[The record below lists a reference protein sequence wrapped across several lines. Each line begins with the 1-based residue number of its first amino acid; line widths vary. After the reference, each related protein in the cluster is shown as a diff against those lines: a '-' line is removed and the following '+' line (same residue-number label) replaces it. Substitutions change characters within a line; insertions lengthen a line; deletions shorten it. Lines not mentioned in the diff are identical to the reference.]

1 MENQDEDYGD
11 ELDEMVTNAQKKI
24 EQKTTQKKS
33 MLQSALEAQ
42 NAQDPLES
50 MFKQAK
56 QAESAKPSE
65 DTTDFDKLMSEMLK
79 GAGGEGS
86 VPDMAQFAEMF
97 GKMGGDSSKEPD
109 FGGLMKEFEKIS
121 KDNPSAP
128 ADPFAKLFEG
138 LGSGSMPGGDDA

>member
-1 MENQDEDYGD
+1 
-11 ELDEMVTNAQKKI
+11 
-24 EQKTTQKKS
+24 
-33 MLQSALEAQ
+33 
-42 NAQDPLES
+42 
-50 MFKQAK
+50 
-56 QAESAKPSE
+56 
-65 DTTDFDKLMSEMLK
+65 MSEMLK

-97 GKMGGDSSKEPD
+97 GKMGSDSSKEPD

-138 LGSGSMPGGDDA
+138 MGSGDDA